1 MRPALPVLARL
12 LHGGDDEVQTDAS
25 WALSYVS
32 DGEDERVQAVVEA
45 GVAPRLV
52 ELLSSLNPAMITPV
66 LRTLGNFVSGD
77 ERHTQ
82 AVLDCGFLAR
92 CPALLAHPKR
102 SVRKEASWAISN
114 VTAGTQ
120 AQIQAVLDAG
130 LLPRLVELLGGDDEP
145 DVQKEACWAVSNATS
160 GGSPAQLRAV
170 AAAGCVPAL
179 CARLPSADARVVAV
193 SLEALENL
201 LRLGAREA
209 DAAGQGAPN
218 TRAQEVARAGGGAAL
233 RELGGH
239 GDDDVARRAAA
250 VLAEHPMLAWR
261 GAFDDDSEDEDL

>member
-1 MRPALPVLARL
+1 MCRKFDGQRVELEAVRLALPVLARL
-12 LHGGDDEVQTDAS
+12 LHSGDDEVQTDAS

-32 DGEDERVQAVVEA
+32 DGANERVQAVVEA

-52 ELLSSLNPAMITPV
+52 ELLGSPNSAVITPV

-77 ERHTQ
+77 DRQTQ

-92 CPALLAHPKR
+92 CPALLAHHKR

-114 VTAGTQ
+114 VTAGNQ

-160 GGSPAQLRAV
+160 GGSPPGMNLSTERRRFKHVPIEAPVSSAFTPRLLGSVVAWRRNFAV
-170 AAAGCVPAL
+170 AAGSSW
-179 CARLPSADARVVAV
+179 RTF
-193 SLEALENL
+193 
-201 LRLGAREA
+201 
-209 DAAGQGAPN
+209 AAAAFS
-218 TRAQEVARAGGGAAL
+218 TRAVRRTGSRRRFLYSASGCSGPSGRA
-233 RELGGH
+233 
-239 GDDDVARRAAA
+239 
-250 VLAEHPMLAWR
+250 HPTDRKTA
-261 GAFDDDSEDEDL
+261 